1 MKKQLNAESM
11 VNELRGGSSFF
22 RPREEVHLPRAV
34 PQPESPKLTQSIKPA
49 RTDGRTVPYD
59 IDLSQ
64 AQRVGFSPPPNKL
77 ARPIGRH
84 SFDIYTDQLEAL
96 RRLKAQKMLMGEQV
110 SLAQMVRDALDTYL
124 ETMSDE
130 K

>member
-1 MKKQLNAESM
+1 
-11 VNELRGGSSFF
+11 
-22 RPREEVHLPRAV
+22 
-34 PQPESPKLTQSIKPA
+34 
-49 RTDGRTVPYD
+49 
-59 IDLSQ
+59 
-64 AQRVGFSPPPNKL
+64 
-77 ARPIGRH
+77 
-84 SFDIYTDQLEAL
+84 LEAL